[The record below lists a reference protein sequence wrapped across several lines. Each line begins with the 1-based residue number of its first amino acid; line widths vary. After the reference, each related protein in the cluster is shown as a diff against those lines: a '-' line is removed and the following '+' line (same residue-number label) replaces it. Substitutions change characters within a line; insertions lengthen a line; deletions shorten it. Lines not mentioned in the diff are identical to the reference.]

1 MLKKRHICHMGYDA
15 TNITL
20 GGCGV
25 GKISQ
30 EKADKAVELA
40 LRCARAS
47 LIFIRHTLEHRSST

>member
-1 MLKKRHICHMGYDA
+1 MGYDA